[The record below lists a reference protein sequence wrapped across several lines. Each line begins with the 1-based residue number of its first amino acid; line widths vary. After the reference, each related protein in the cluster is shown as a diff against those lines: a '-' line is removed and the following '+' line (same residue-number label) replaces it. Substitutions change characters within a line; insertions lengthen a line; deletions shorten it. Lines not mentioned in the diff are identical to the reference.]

1 MNYLGIIQVL
11 ISALTLVVLVLV
23 FYKIRKI
30 HLSTYKLETAA
41 EETKSLFSQIQSL
54 YALERVLAL
63 NQPLP
68 PLRGWAGS
76 PDFLLRVAREILARK
91 PGVVM
96 ECSSGVSTIVTARC
110 LQLNGSGHVFSLEHD
125 LTYVQKTRE
134 MIAAYGLSSW
144 ATVLHAPLQTV
155 TTDTPWYSEDVIP
168 TDLPPI
174 DLLVVDGPPATTA
187 PMARYPAL
195 PRLIGRMASDA
206 IIIAD
211 DAARED
217 ETRMIERWKEAFP
230 QITAVDCNCEKGCM
244 LIRL

>member
-1 MNYLGIIQVL
+1 MPYLDVLQLL
-11 ISALTLVVLVLV
+11 ISIAILFALIVVFHKV
-23 FYKIRKI
+23 KKI
-30 HLSTYKLETAA
+30 HLSTYELESAA
-41 EETKSLFSQIQSL
+41 EETKNLFAQVQSF
-54 YALERVLAL
+54 YALEKILNL

-68 PLRGWAGS
+68 SLRGWAGS
-76 PDFLLRVAREILARK
+76 PDFLLRVTREILERK
-91 PGVVM
+91 PSVVM

-125 LTYVQKTRE
+125 LTYAQKTRE

-187 PMARYPAL
+187 PMARFPAL
-195 PRLIGRMASDA
+195 PRLIDRMARNA

-211 DAARED
+211 DTARDD
-217 ETRMIERWKEAFP
+217 ETKMIKRWKEVFP
-230 QITAVDCNCEKGCM
+230 QLTVFDCNCEKGCT
-244 LIRL
+244 LISL

>member
-1 MNYLGIIQVL
+1 MSYLAVLQLL
-11 ISALTLVVLVLV
+11 ISIAILFALILV
-23 FYKIRKI
+23 FHKVKKI
-30 HLSTYKLETAA
+30 HLSTYELESAA
-41 EETKSLFSQIQSL
+41 EETKNLFSQVQSF
-54 YALERVLAL
+54 YALEKILNL

-76 PDFLLRVAREILARK
+76 PDFLLRVAREILERK

-125 LTYVQKTRE
+125 LTYAQKTRE
-134 MIAAYGLSSW
+134 LVAAYGLSSW

-155 TTDTPWYSEDVIP
+155 TTETPWYSEEVIP
-168 TDLPPI
+168 ADLPPI
-174 DLLVVDGPPATTA
+174 DVLIVDGPPATTA
-187 PMARYPAL
+187 PLARYPAL
-195 PRLIGRMASDA
+195 PRLIGRMASNS

-211 DAARED
+211 DAARAD
-217 ETRMIERWKEAFP
+217 ETKMIERWKEAFP
-230 QITAVDCNCEKGCM
+230 KITVIDCNCEKGCT